1 MKTSHLCFS
10 VPMCLTVFT
19 MSYCG
24 SPCLFPSTVER
35 NFMEDVE
42 QGTPEKVQ
50 ESFYYY
56 RIFVVVVV
64 VIFWI
69 CFKNSNIWFYPKY
82 IGKLFS

>member
-1 MKTSHLCFS
+1 
-10 VPMCLTVFT
+10 
-19 MSYCG
+19 
-24 SPCLFPSTVER
+24 
-35 NFMEDVE
+35 MEDVE